1 MAKRE
6 KQIVAASKATSG
18 KTTPWQSHA
27 LFLCLLAIISF
38 GVYANSLKG
47 EFIWDDK
54 ELIVDNAYIK
64 NWDHLSTNL
73 TRDFFY
79 RSQDKGKVGYYRP
92 VITLSYMINYAQF
105 GLKPLGYH
113 LTNVFFHTL
122 TALVIY
128 SLTFSLS
135 GSLICSLLASLLFAV
150 HPIHTESVSWIS
162 GRTDVIAGFFFF
174 LAFLLYVSWD
184 KRGKIFF
191 YAGSLI
197 AFSLAL
203 LSKEMAVTL
212 PMVLILYDRLWHP
225 QDLAKGKFRWY
236 LPYGAVVLLYLVVRF
251 LILKVGTGNEHIESI
266 GRFAVWLSSGKA
278 FLYYLG
284 KLILPVNLNAY
295 IMMDLSSFPHVAALT
310 GLLLLAALTFW
321 AGKQRAEQPLLSFA
335 FLSYILTFVPLFN
348 IIPLNAPREVDLP
361 MAERFL
367 YIPSFSICL
376 FFGLILERNI
386 RDRRFMAPGKW
397 ILPVLSVLLVSFF
410 LLQTCDRNRDWQ
422 SELRFYRETVRT
434 SPRSAIFRN
443 NLGVIYKRHGDLS
456 HALSEFREAIR
467 LMPDLAQA
475 YDNLGNFYFG
485 TGEYQ
490 EAIHEFRNALSLDDN
505 AAETH
510 SNLGALY
517 FKMGDYGKSEK
528 EFREAVRLKPQFAE
542 AHFNL
547 GAIAEKTGRYE
558 EAVQEYNLA
567 LRYKPELVPA
577 HLNLAVIYLGKRYDR
592 TMAIYH
598 LMKCLEI
605 DPNQP
610 QAGTIRKKLQ
620 ELQG

>member
-1 MAKRE
+1 MTKRK
-6 KQIVAASKATSG
+6 KQIEGGA
-18 KTTPWQSHA
+18 KTTSRNDIPWRKHA
-27 LFLCLLAIISF
+27 LSLCLLAIISF
-38 GVYANSLKG
+38 GVYANSLNG
-47 EFIWDDK
+47 EFIWDDR
-54 ELIVDNAYIK
+54 ELIADNAYIK

-79 RSQDKGKVGYYRP
+79 RSQDKEKVGYYRP

-122 TALVIY
+122 AALVIY

-184 KRGKIFF
+184 KRVKIFF

-212 PMVLILYDRLWHP
+212 PMVLILYDWLWHP
-225 QDLAKGKFRWY
+225 QDLAKGKFRRY

-284 KLILPVNLNAY
+284 KLILPLNLNAY

-310 GLLLLAALTFW
+310 GFLLLAALTFW
-321 AGKQRAEQPLLSFA
+321 AWKQRAEQPLLSFA
-335 FLSYILTFVPLFN
+335 FLSYLLTFVPLFN

-376 FFGLILERNI
+376 FFSLILERNI
-386 RDRRFMAPGKW
+386 RGRSIPSAMKW
-397 ILPVLSVLLVSFF
+397 VLPVLAVLLVSFF
-410 LLQTCDRNRDWQ
+410 FLQTCDRNRDWQ
-422 SELRFYRETVRT
+422 SELQFYRETVVT

-467 LMPDLAQA
+467 LMPGLAQA
-475 YDNLGNFYFG
+475 YDNLGNFYFD
-485 TGEYQ
+485 TGQYQ
-490 EAIHEFRNALSLDDN
+490 DAIREFRNALSLDDS

-517 FKMGDYGKSEK
+517 FNMGDYGESEK
-528 EFREAVRLKPQFAE
+528 EFKAAIHLKPQFAE

-547 GAIAEKTGRYE
+547 GAIAEKTGRYK
-558 EAVQEYNLA
+558 EAVEEYDLA
-567 LRYKPELVPA
+567 LRYKPELVPS
-577 HLNLAVIYLGKRYDR
+577 HLNLAVIYLGEEYNKK
-592 TMAIYH
+592 MAVYH
-598 LMKCLEI
+598 LKRCIEI
-605 DPNQP
+605 DPAHP
-610 QAGTIRKKLQ
+610 QAEAIRRKLK

>member
-1 MAKRE
+1 MTKRNKKVITE
-6 KQIVAASKATSG
+6 KKAEPEEKVS
-18 KTTPWQSHA
+18 WRQHA
-27 LFLCLLAIISF
+27 VCLCLIVVISF
-38 GVYANSLKG
+38 GVYANSLNG

-54 ELIVDNAYIK
+54 ELIADNVYIK
-64 NWDHLSTNL
+64 NWDYLSTNL

-92 VITLSYMINYAQF
+92 IITLSYMINYALF

-113 LTNVFFHTL
+113 LTNVFIHTL

-174 LAFLLYVSWD
+174 LAFMLYVSWD

-212 PMVLILYDRLWHP
+212 PMVLILYDWLWHP
-225 QDLAKGKFRWY
+225 QDLAKGKFRRY

-295 IMMDLSSFPHVAALT
+295 IMMDLSSFPYVAALT
-310 GLLLLAALTFW
+310 GLLLIAGMTVW
-321 AGKQRAEQPLLSFA
+321 AWKQRAEQPLLSFA
-335 FLSYILTFVPLFN
+335 FLSYLLTFVPLFN

-386 RDRRFMAPGKW
+386 RDHRLTSPVKCV
-397 ILPVLSVLLVSFF
+397 LPVLAVFLVSFF
-410 LLQTCDRNRDWQ
+410 FLQTCDRNRDWQ
-422 SELRFYRETVRT
+422 SELQFYRETVGT

-456 HALSEFREAIR
+456 HALSEFKEAIR

-475 YDNLGNFYFG
+475 YDNLGNFYFD
-485 TGEYQ
+485 TGQYQ
-490 EAIHEFRNALSLDDN
+490 DAIHEFRNALSLDDQ
-505 AAETH
+505 AETH
-510 SNLGALY
+510 SNLGALF

-528 EFREAVRLKPQFAE
+528 EFKAAVRLNPQFAE

-547 GAIAEKTGRYE
+547 GTIAERAGRYD
-558 EAVQEYNLA
+558 EAAKEYSLA

-577 HLNLAVIYLGKRYDR
+577 HLNLAVIYLGMMKEKER
-592 TMAIYH
+592 AAYH
-598 LMKCLEI
+598 LQRCLEI
-605 DPNQP
+605 DPGHP
-610 QAGTIRKKLQ
+610 QAEAIKRKLR